1 MTRASDRTGPTRRTR
16 RAGRLALAL
25 VTGLTTAGLTLAGC
39 GSAVSVSV
47 PPLAGRE
54 PCATIAW
61 PASVGGVE
69 SVPTEP
75 ADPATHAWGDPA
87 IIGRC
92 GVPVVPPT
100 TLECLGV
107 DDVDWVLEPL
117 SDGIR
122 FTTYGRDPA
131 MQVLVP
137 DAYAPE
143 PLVLGSLTETAR
155 TLPATGRH
163 CR

>member
-1 MTRASDRTGPTRRTR
+1 MTRRGHRPR
-16 RAGRLALAL
+16 RAGL
-25 VTGLTTAGLTLAGC
+25 GLTLAALVGLPGC
-39 GSAVSVSV
+39 AGAVQVAV
-47 PPLAGRE
+47 PPLATQA
-54 PCATIAW
+54 PCAGIAW
-61 PASVGGVE
+61 PATVAGAQA
-69 SVPTEP
+69 VPTDP

-87 IIGRC
+87 IVGRC

-107 DDVDWVLEPL
+107 DDVDWVIEPL
-117 SDGIR
+117 SDGTR

-137 DAYAPE
+137 NAYAPE
-143 PLVLGSLTETAR
+143 PMVLGDLTATAR